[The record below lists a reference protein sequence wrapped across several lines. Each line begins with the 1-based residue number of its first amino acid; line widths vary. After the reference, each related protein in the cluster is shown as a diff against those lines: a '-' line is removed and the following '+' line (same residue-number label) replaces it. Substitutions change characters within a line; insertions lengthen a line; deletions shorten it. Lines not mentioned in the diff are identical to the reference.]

1 MVATKDKEKKKK
13 TRKER
18 GEEIKVKKKV
28 IKEATCWLQSTR
40 KR

>member
-18 GEEIKVKKKV
+18 GEEIKVKK
-28 IKEATCWLQSTR
+28 E
-40 KR
+40 